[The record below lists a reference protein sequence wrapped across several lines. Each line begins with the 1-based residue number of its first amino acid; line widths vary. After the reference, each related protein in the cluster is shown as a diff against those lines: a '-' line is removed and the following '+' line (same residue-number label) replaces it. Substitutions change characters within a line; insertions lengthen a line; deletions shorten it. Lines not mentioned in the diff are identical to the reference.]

1 MAMSSST
8 VNKKNGNPKYTAAQN
23 PANQVGRGSLSLY
36 PMTVWARR
44 FSRNF
49 FSMPLRFDSIFQKE
63 FQ

>member
-8 VNKKNGNPKYTAAQN
+8 VNKKNGKPKYTAAQK

-36 PMTVWARR
+36 PMTVWALR

-49 FSMPLRFDSIFQKE
+49 LSMDLRFNFASKVVPQ
-63 FQ
+63 